1 MADDQS
7 PDEPFDPYAP
17 PPPGQPYGQPPQ
29 SQPYGQAPQG
39 GPYGQP
45 QPGQPYGP
53 PTHVQPHGEAATGQG
68 YYYPQG
74 YHTPYEA
81 PPKKSTRPLWLGAIL
96 GLLLVGGV
104 VYAGAAVE
112 PDLFP
117 WVGMALLVVVIVMLV
132 VPVTRR
138 WGLGLL
144 IGVFL
149 SIPVGLIIF
158 AGVCIVLIANL
169 TQSGP

>member
-1 MADDQS
+1 MVDDQS

-17 PPPGQPYGQPPQ
+17 PPPGQQGP
-29 SQPYGQAPQG
+29 PYGQAPQG
-39 GPYGQP
+39 PPYGQAP
-45 QPGQPYGP
+45 QGPPYGQAPQGP
-53 PTHVQPHGEAATGQG
+53 PYGQAPPGHG

-74 YHTPYEA
+74 YHVPYGA
-81 PPKKSTRPLWLGAIL
+81 PPKKSTKPLWLGAVL
-96 GLLLVGGV
+96 GLLLVGGA
-104 VYAGAAVE
+104 VYAGVALE
-112 PDLFP
+112 SDLFP
-117 WVGMALLVVVIVMLV
+117 WAVMGLLVVVIVLVV

-149 SIPVGLIIF
+149 SIPVGLIVF

-169 TQSGP
+169 SQTGP

>member
-17 PPPGQPYGQPPQ
+17 PPPGQSHGQPPQGQSYGAPPPGGPYGQPPQ
-29 SQPYGQAPQG
+29 GQQPYGQVS
-39 GPYGQP
+39 
-45 QPGQPYGP
+45 PG
-53 PTHVQPHGEAATGQG
+53 HG

-81 PPKKSTRPLWLGAIL
+81 PPKKSTKPLWLGAVL

-104 VYAGAAVE
+104 AYAGAAVE

-117 WVGMALLVVVIVMLV
+117 WVGLALLVVVIVMIV

-144 IGVFL
+144 IGVLL

-169 TQSGP
+169 SQSGP